1 MARLGSCVG
10 VVTIGETLNGIV
22 DVLSCCIFNVKVLT
36 TMLPAFLLAGAVT
49 AFVPAAT
56 MLRYL
61 GPQAPR
67 FASYAAAAGAGVVL
81 ALCSCNVVPLFVGI
95 YRRGAGIGPAF
106 TFLFAGPAINVV
118 SAVYVIQ
125 VVGLGAGVW
134 RIVSVPVI
142 AVIVGLLMSFFFRRA
157 EQARQDGLATR
168 DALSA
173 DGAGPAV
180 WLLLGLLLAMV
191 AFGSSNVLPIH
202 HAIGMVLLAAIA
214 AVVFLRSFARADFIE
229 WMRETWGL
237 VKLVIP
243 VLVPALLLIAFAAS
257 HISIVW
263 IDRWLSADLS
273 DAPAML
279 RVTFMADVFGML
291 MYFPILSEVAFTKA
305 FLQNG
310 MSIGP
315 GMAILLTGAGLSLPG
330 AIILAREIGWQRVA
344 VYIGLIALFTTA
356 SAVLFV
362 SQVGQYICACMNM

>member
-1 MARLGSCVG
+1 MRMRSGAHA
-10 VVTIGETLNGIV
+10 IGDTLNGIV
-22 DVLSCCIFNVKVLT
+22 DVLSCCIFNVKLLT

-67 FASYAAAAGAGVVL
+67 LKAYAAAAGTGVVL

-106 TFLFAGPAINVV
+106 TFLFAGPAINIV

-125 VVGLGAGVW
+125 VVGLGAGLW

-142 AVIVGLLMSFFFRRA
+142 AVIVGLLMSFVFRRG
-157 EQARQDGLATR
+157 EQARQDGLSAQGTP
-168 DALSA
+168 SA
-173 DGAGPAV
+173 DGAGSAV
-180 WLLLGLLLAMV
+180 WLLLALLLAMV
-191 AFGSSNVLPIH
+191 AFGAANIPPVYQ
-202 HAIGMVLLAAIA
+202 AVGMVLLGAIT
-214 AVVFLRSFARADFIE
+214 AVVFLRGFAHSDFIE
-229 WMRETWGL
+229 WMRETLGL

-263 IDRWLSADLS
+263 IDRWLNADVGNGL
-273 DAPAML
+273 AML
-279 RVTFMADVFGML
+279 RVTLLADIFGML

-305 FLQNG
+305 FLQSG

-344 VYIGLIALFTTA
+344 AYMGLIVLLTAA
-356 SAVLFV
+356 SALLFV